1 MHDSTIPRAK
11 DADSSLASSIRA
23 NEIAPTESV
32 IERII
37 AHNLAES
44 ANAAIQSLQLTESLA
59 IRLVSH
65 FNELLDVFISND
77 AYATDSLR
85 KTFRNEVND
94 ETIGRMLTLSA
105 VFLEGA
111 LDTFPKLDDK
121 ISKYFKFVSVVV
133 DSKFLKLFVKS
144 GSLGG
149 PLSRLMALVCRYRQK
164 LFAEH
169 QLRMKSEGTDLDIAL
184 KRKTDPK
191 VVGKIF
197 YCDLK

>member
-1 MHDSTIPRAK
+1 MIP
-11 DADSSLASSIRA
+11 
-23 NEIAPTESV
+23 PTEIV
-32 IERII
+32 IEGII
-37 AHNLAES
+37 ANNLGES
-44 ANAAIQSLQLTESLA
+44 ANAAIQSLQITEPLA
-59 IRLVSH
+59 MRLVSH
-65 FNELLDVFISND
+65 FSELLDVFITND

-85 KTFRNEVND
+85 KTVRNDVND
-94 ETIGRMLTLSA
+94 ESLGRMLTLCA

-133 DSKFLKLFVKS
+133 DSKFLNLFVKS

-149 PLSRLMALVCRYRQK
+149 PLSRLSALVGRYRQK

-191 VVGKIF
+191 VEGKIF